1 MPTHASMRPRRI
13 RRGERPTQRGE
24 GNVSAKLQC
33 GHGEFAV
40 ENPAWS
46 RSLRQCPR
54 PLQCG
59 HGEFAVENMAR
70 AVDRID
76 VEVLQ
81 CGHGEFAVENRTL
94 AGVHGWS
101 NGASMRP
108 RRIRR
113 GEPEHGAGAARAA
126 ASSFNAAT
134 ANSPWRTS
142 KPPMPAN
149 KLPKGFNAATANS
162 PWRTLWAGVCST
174 GAAGRLQCGHG
185 EFAVENFA
193 LADALIAESKASM
206 RPRRIRRGELGA

>member
-101 NGASMRP
+101 NGSAGMLQCGHGEFAVENSDFWQ
-108 RRIRR
+108 RIERVKV
-113 GEPEHGAGAARAA
+113 G
-126 ASSFNAAT
+126 FNAAT

-142 KPPMPAN
+142 
-149 KLPKGFNAATANS
+149 
-162 PWRTLWAGVCST
+162 LWLT
-174 GAAGRLQCGHG
+174 
-185 EFAVENFA
+185 
-193 LADALIAESKASM
+193 
-206 RPRRIRRGELGA
+206 